1 MIDGLSFFNSKFLWP
16 VVLGLVIL
24 WAIFIWKEWSQRKE
38 KRFWI
43 KGVVSLIGLF
53 CLGMVILKPALP
65 KDQAEGMGIV
75 LTDGYR
81 QTQLDSLK
89 SKYKRIPVQ
98 QYVPGQALN
107 ITAKVDSLFLLG
119 HGLLDFDFWQIQG
132 KAVTFLGADDKQG
145 WSDIQHDKHIFL
157 GETLKVRAN
166 YHQPEKDHWAVLLD
180 HTGNPLD
187 SVLFDEGPNSRVSIT
202 TSPKASGRFVYSLVE
217 KDENGEMVSEEPIP
231 VVIEETLPLKILI
244 INDFPTFETK
254 YLKNFLAEKGHEVS
268 VRSQLTRNKYKFE
281 YFNGASNPIYQFSQ
295 QGLEDYDLLII
306 DADSYFNLNNTS
318 KSALDKSIT
327 EDGLGLFVQ
336 PNASFFISSKQA
348 FLSFEADYSEKL
360 VLGESLGSMEKYP
373 YGFAEVFPSRT
384 ILMDSVPVAA
394 YVMKGKGKIATT
406 NLKNSYQLL
415 LDGKNQV
422 YTRIWTTILDE
433 IVREREKVA
442 EWESLTEVPH
452 IDEPFQFNLRTRLE
466 TPQVYNEEALIPLRQ
481 DLQVSSNWQ
490 GTTYPRNTGWNQLQ
504 IQKDSMAPFSYYVF
518 KAEERNAVSQK
529 KRMMSNIR
537 EFGRNQNTLGRDSAM
552 SKIFQVI
559 PPIWFYVVFVLC
571 MGWLW
576 LEPKLFGQ

>member
-1 MIDGLSFFNSKFLWP
+1 MIDGLSFLNSKILWL

-24 WAIFIWKEWSQRKE
+24 WTIFIWKEWSQRKE

-43 KGVVSLIGLF
+43 KGVVSLVGLI
-53 CLGMVILKPALP
+53 CLGMIILKPALP
-65 KDQAEGMGIV
+65 KALEEGIGIV

-107 ITAKVDSLFLLG
+107 ITAKADSLFLLG
-119 HGLLDFDFWQIQG
+119 HGLPDFDFWQIQD
-132 KAVTFLGADDKQG
+132 KSVTFLGADDEPG

-157 GETLKVRAN
+157 GETLKVKAN
-166 YHQPEKDHWAVLLD
+166 YYRPEKDHWAVLLD

-187 SVLFDEGPNSRVSIT
+187 SVLFDEGPNSIVSIT
-202 TSPKASGRFVYSLVE
+202 TNPKASGRFEYSLAE
-217 KDENGEMVSEEPIP
+217 KDENGETVSEEPIP
-231 VVIEETLPLKILI
+231 VLIEETLPLKILI
-244 INDFPTFETK
+244 VNDFPTFETK
-254 YLKNFLAEKGHEVS
+254 YLKNYLAEKGHEVS

-295 QGLEDYDLLII
+295 QILADYDLLII

-318 KSALDKSIT
+318 KSALDKNLV

-336 PNASFFISSKQA
+336 PNASFFKSSKQT

-360 VLGESLGSMEKYP
+360 ALGGSLGSMEKYP
-373 YGFAEVFPSRT
+373 YAFTKVFPSQT

-394 YVMKGKGKIATT
+394 YVVKGKGKMATT
-406 NLKNSYQLL
+406 HLKNSYQLL
-415 LDGKNQV
+415 LDGKVEV
-422 YTRIWTTILDE
+422 YTRIWTTILAE

-442 EWESLTEVPH
+442 EWESLTEIPR

-466 TPQVYNEEALIPLRQ
+466 TPQVHNEEALVPLRQ
-481 DLQVSSNWQ
+481 DLQVSYYWQ
-490 GTTYPRNTGWNQLQ
+490 GTTYPRNPGWNQLE
-504 IQKDSMAPFSYYVF
+504 IQKDSIAPFSYYVF
-518 KAEERNAVSQK
+518 KADERNTVSQK
-529 KRMMSNIR
+529 NTLRVNNR
-537 EFGRNQNTLGRDSAM
+537 EFGERRHVSVQKAKQT
-552 SKIFQVI
+552 KILQVL
-559 PPIWFYVVFVLC
+559 PPIWFYVLFVLC

-576 LEPKLFGQ
+576 LEPKLSGQ